1 MQILQPT
8 SLVTLVHI
16 HQKEKIEVE
25 IATKVASVNRSF
37 DDSKCSHQFF
47 QLIFEA
53 LTMTMSQSVFF
64 YFFSVM
70 KSCILFRN
78 LTSNLLPSKSISF
91 KSSAA
96 LELKKRQNSTYV
108 FFSQGYTVVA
118 LNWKQ
123 PTLILYQTHL
133 DRGRGR
139 QTQSIHVLE
148 TAANFRAAKRLLTRL
163 ELRHINVFD
172 VRVLDHNPPI

>member
-1 MQILQPT
+1 MRFQSLQFCIFLYHAHTKLCNALFSTVVSIFRPYSNKKMQILQPT

-70 KSCILFRN
+70 KSCIIFRN

-118 LNWKQ
+118 LN
-123 PTLILYQTHL
+123 
-133 DRGRGR
+133 
-139 QTQSIHVLE
+139 
-148 TAANFRAAKRLLTRL
+148 
-163 ELRHINVFD
+163 
-172 VRVLDHNPPI
+172 